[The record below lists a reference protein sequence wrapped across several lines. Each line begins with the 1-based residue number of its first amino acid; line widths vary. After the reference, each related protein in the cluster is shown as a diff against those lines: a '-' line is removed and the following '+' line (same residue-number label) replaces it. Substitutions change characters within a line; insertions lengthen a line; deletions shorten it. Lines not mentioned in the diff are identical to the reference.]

1 MKIAV
6 AAPLLL
12 LSLLLAAGAGAS
24 RAQDRANPAQPD
36 PDYCSQ
42 RDADPKK
49 CTIQDGP
56 PNPQHV
62 IRKPPPPPPPTKASR
77 KSEVES
83 RK

>member
-1 MKIAV
+1 MKA
-6 AAPLLL
+6 LLASLVL
-12 LSLLLAAGAGAS
+12 LGLAAGTGVA

-56 PNPQHV
+56 PSQRHI
-62 IRKPPPPPPPTKASR
+62 IRKPPPPPPSKASR
-77 KSEVES
+77 KAEVES